1 MALED
6 ATENPRPGGGFFE
19 LSGRLDDLPGF
30 GFDSEGRLVD
40 SPMHPVPLDPSRAT
54 TLEDVL
60 DRLSD
65 EEKKYDSCEV
75 TVNQCYVFLKTIQ
88 GTAARSGESWG
99 YCRSLGEVVFPCGV
113 VTSEGMPALLNVGVE
128 VQNDQQ
134 KPGTFFIGDPE
145 LNPADTRKGWRFT
158 LMYFD
163 EREQQL

>member
-88 GTAARSGESWG
+88 GTASRSGQTWG
-99 YCRSLGEVVFPCGV
+99 YCLILRRRRLSSWCGDIRRDAGTAERRSGGAE
-113 VTSEGMPALLNVGVE
+113 
-128 VQNDQQ
+128 
-134 KPGTFFIGDPE
+134 
-145 LNPADTRKGWRFT
+145 
-158 LMYFD
+158 
-163 EREQQL
+163 